1 MRWVLLSLLLAGVA
15 FAAGPV
21 NKAEVER
28 GRQLYLLNCARCHG
42 DSATGDGPDARAL
55 EARPPDLRGSEILN
69 AHTDEQLIAR
79 IREGQPRLRLVSP
92 TPLRS
97 SETEALEEFL
107 RRIPSIRWPLADPGR
122 ALYLSRC
129 DACHG
134 RYGHGD
140 GPALDRSLRAPRD
153 LSDPSFQHQVT
164 DRELALLVRHAKP
177 GMPKLRLRPSEA
189 DALPLATF
197 VRLLS
202 PGYELYYRYCVS
214 CHGPHG
220 RSGEAKPGAR
230 PRFVFDERYFRS
242 LYAEDLRERIWHM
255 LRGVKPEMPHYE
267 TTLTAAEVRAIMT
280 YLRSLPKLPPRSSR
294 GRLGGYNVP

>member
-15 FAAGPV
+15 SAAGPV
-21 NKAEVER
+21 DKSEIER
-28 GRQLYLLNCARCHG
+28 GRKLYVLDCARCHG
-42 DSATGDGPDARAL
+42 NGATGDGPDGRAL
-55 EARPPDLRGSEILN
+55 EARPADLRRGDVLGT
-69 AHTDEQLIAR
+69 HTDEQLITR
-79 IREGQPRLRLVSP
+79 IREGQPRLRLVLP
-92 TPLRS
+92 MPRRS
-97 SETEALEEFL
+97 SETEAIEEFL
-107 RRIPSIRWPLADPGR
+107 RSIPSVRWPLADTGR

-129 DACHG
+129 DDCHG

-140 GPALDRSLRAPRD
+140 GAALDRSRRAPRD

-177 GMPKLRLRPSEA
+177 GMPKLHPPPSEA
-189 DALPLATF
+189 EAPPLVSF

-202 PGYELYYRYCVS
+202 PGYELYYRYCVT

-220 RSGEAKPGAR
+220 RSGETKAGGR

-255 LRGVKPEMPHYE
+255 LRGVKPEMPHLE
-267 TTLTAAEVRAIMT
+267 AALTIGEVKAILA
-280 YLRSLPKLPPRSSR
+280 YLRSLPKLPTGAP
-294 GRLGGYNVP
+294 G